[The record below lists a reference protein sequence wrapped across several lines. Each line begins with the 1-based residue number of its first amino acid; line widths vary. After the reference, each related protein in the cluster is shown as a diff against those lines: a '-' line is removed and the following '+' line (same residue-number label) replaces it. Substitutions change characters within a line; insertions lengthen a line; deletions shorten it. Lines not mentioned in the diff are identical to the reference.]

1 MDDYD
6 LAVFFPKWYQHWL
19 VRLSANYLF
28 WACLLLALA
37 ARIWLVI
44 HTQGIIDGDEAL
56 VGIQAQ
62 HILQGERPVYLY
74 GQTYMGSLPAYL
86 IAGLFAVMGPSV
98 WTLRSEPV
106 LLSPLL
112 VWLTWRLAAALA
124 GGARLPAR
132 EKRRFMLTSALLAA
146 LPPLFDAVV
155 EIRVW
160 NGYSETFVLTLL
172 LLLCALRLTQ
182 CWQAGASSGELGW
195 RWAGI
200 GFVTGL
206 GFWVDPMI
214 IFAVIASASWI
225 VTYGVSRWRRVH
237 NQESAHGEQSAP
249 AGQPS
254 SSEQGAPGGQTLP
267 SMQPAARPAPVNQ
280 PAPSG
285 QATPAAQPTH
295 ASQPV
300 SSDRAASDVPT
311 THLGQ
316 PTPDPQGAHKG
327 IPSMSHAPGQNVGV
341 PLASTLQ
348 PPPQSP
354 AGGAPPPS
362 FTGTSTAT
370 GSGASA
376 GVHTLRI
383 AFARLPQSALARP
396 QQPSQ
401 AQMLR
406 SPLAHALNGS
416 FVCRLQASLASAWRS
431 PFAHALRSFLAR
443 VSRLDRAFSV
453 ASVSIPAALVGFAP
467 AFYWGATHGWEN
479 IAYIFRAGSGALA
492 DPGIVLHYPNRLA
505 MIQGLVHLYGT
516 CAAPHAISGALPGDP
531 RIAFD
536 SSHALL
542 LASRSLATAP
552 YIFAL
557 GIGILCIAVTT
568 LLLVRS
574 YTQQQPLLLT
584 ARRLAGLPL
593 LFGATTA
600 VIFCVSSSS
609 ISGLLYPC
617 SVDRV
622 GHYAAALV
630 LVLPLII
637 GAVLTIARMALPAR
651 APTERE
657 HSTKRRTLLANIA
670 RGLLLCGLFVYLG
683 GQASTYVQSNPE
695 HIIQSSGCNALLEQS
710 DQLISYLEHSHIHYA
725 WATSWIGNVVM
736 FKSNERVVTADPRV
750 ITIHDENRL
759 PASPAAV
766 SHATR
771 ASVLAFALS
780 SDLHPTLLQALNAN
794 HVTYRLAR
802 FAVAPAF
809 DVLVVTPLN
818 RTLSPFEGDALG
830 AWNLGC

>member
-37 ARIWLVI
+37 ARIWLII
-44 HTQGIIDGDEAL
+44 HTQGIIDGDEAQ
-56 VGIQAQ
+56 VGIQAR
-62 HILQGERPVYLY
+62 HILQGERPAYLY
-74 GQTYMGSLPAYL
+74 GQGYMGSLPAYL
-86 IAGLFAVMGPSV
+86 IAGLFAIMGPSV
-98 WTLRSEPV
+98 WALRSEPV

-124 GGARLPAR
+124 DGARLPAR

-155 EIRVW
+155 ETRVW
-160 NGYSETFVLTLL
+160 HGYSETFVLTLL
-172 LLLCALRLTQ
+172 LLLCVLRLTQ
-182 CWQAGASSGELGW
+182 RWQAGASSGELGW
-195 RWAGI
+195 RWASI

-214 IFAVIASASWI
+214 IFAVIASAAWI
-225 VTYGVSRWRRVH
+225 VTYGVSRWKRVH
-237 NQESAHGEQSAP
+237 NQESAHGEQSTP
-249 AGQPS
+249 AAQPA
-254 SSEQGAPGGQTLP
+254 SSEQSAPGGQTLP
-267 SMQPAARPAPVNQ
+267 GMQ
-280 PAPSG
+280 S
-285 QATPAAQPTH
+285 AAQPAQT
-295 ASQPV
+295 SQPV

-311 THLGQ
+311 THPGQPVSSGRAASDAPTTHLGQ
-316 PTPDPQGAHKG
+316 PVPDLQGAHKG
-327 IPSMSHAPGQNVGV
+327 IPSISHTPGQSAGA

-354 AGGAPPPS
+354 AGGAPS
-362 FTGTSTAT
+362 FTGTSPST

-376 GVHTLRI
+376 GTHSLRI
-383 AFARLPQSALARP
+383 AFAHLPQSALAHPR
-396 QQPSQ
+396 QPSP

-416 FVCRLQASLASAWRS
+416 FIRTLQSSLAGAWRS
-431 PFAHALRSFLAR
+431 PFARALRSSLAHI
-443 VSRLDRAFSV
+443 SRLDQAF
-453 ASVSIPAALVGFAP
+453 ALAFVSIPAALVGFAP
-467 AFYWGATHGWEN
+467 AFSWGATHGWEN

-492 DPGIVLHYPNRLA
+492 DPGIALHYPNRLA

-552 YIFAL
+552 YLFAL
-557 GIGILCIAVTT
+557 GVGILCIAVAT

-574 YTQQQPLLLT
+574 YTQHHALLLS

-617 SVDRV
+617 ASDKV
-622 GHYAAALV
+622 GHYTAALV

-637 GAVLTIARMALPAR
+637 SAVLTIARMSLPAR
-651 APTERE
+651 ASTERE
-657 HSTKRRTLLANIA
+657 HSTKQRTLLSNIA

-695 HIIQSSGCNALLEQS
+695 HIIQSPGCNALLEQS
-710 DQLISYLEHSHIHYA
+710 DQLVAYLERSHIHYA
-725 WATSWIGNVVM
+725 WATIWIGNVVM

-759 PASPAAV
+759 PAYTAAV
-766 SHATR
+766 SHATH

-780 SDLHPTLLQALNAN
+780 SDLHPTLLQTLNAN

-802 FAVAPAF
+802 FSVAPAF

-818 RTLSPFEGDALG
+818 RTLSPFEGNTLG